1 MKAIAAAMLLS
12 ALQLRGQPQ
21 PTKPLAFE
29 VASIRPHKGPYT
41 VVGVRISGPK
51 VTVEAYGLLGLI
63 MDAYQLNE
71 SNQISGGPPWMSAD
85 SVRFDIAAIAPGDG
99 APSKENVRLMLR
111 TLLADRFQLKVH
123 RVTEERPVYALVV
136 AKNGPKLKESAP
148 DEESSVRTGG
158 IRTAEI
164 TLASVTTEQLA
175 IQISSSLDR
184 PVVDKTGLKGHY
196 DVTLNWIP
204 EFAGPPPP
212 GSDGV
217 NLFTAVQEQLGL
229 KLEPQKATIEILV
242 IDHVEKPSE
251 N

>member
-1 MKAIAAAMLLS
+1 VNIAKIAGIAAVML
-12 ALQLRGQPQ
+12 ANTIQLQAQP
-21 PTKPLAFE
+21 AFE
-29 VASIRPHKGPYT
+29 VASIREHKGTYT
-41 VVGVRISGPK
+41 RVGVFISGPR
-51 VTVEAYGLLGLI
+51 VTIEAYGLLGLI

-71 SNQISGGPPWMSAD
+71 SIQISGGPSWMSSD
-85 SVRFDIAAIAPGDG
+85 SVRFDITAIAPSEGKPTG
-99 APSKENVRLMLR
+99 ENVRLMLQ

-123 RVTEERPVYALVV
+123 RDTQERPVYALVV

-148 DEESSVRTGG
+148 DEQSSITASGN
-158 IRTAEI
+158 RTAQI
-164 TLASVTTEQLA
+164 TMANVSTDQLA
-175 IQISSSLDR
+175 IQLSDGLDR

-196 DVTLNWIP
+196 DVKLNWIP

-229 KLEPQKATIEILV
+229 KLEPQKAAIEILV
-242 IDHVEKPSE
+242 IDHVEKPSG

>member
-1 MKAIAAAMLLS
+1 MRRFAAAALLAIGLGHGQS
-12 ALQLRGQPQ
+12 AL
-21 PTKPLAFE
+21 KFE

-41 VVGVRISGPK
+41 VVGVHISGPK

-71 SNQISGGPPWMSAD
+71 SSQISGGPPWMSAD
-85 SVRFDIAAIAPGDG
+85 TVRFDIAAIAPGEG
-99 APSKENVRLMLR
+99 APSKENVRLMLQA
-111 TLLADRFQLKVH
+111 LLADRFQLKVH
-123 RVTEERPVYALVV
+123 RVTQERPVYALVV

-148 DEESSVRTGG
+148 DEESSVTASGD
-158 IRTAEI
+158 RTAQI
-164 TLASVTTEQLA
+164 TMANVSTERLA
-175 IQISSSLDR
+175 IQLSGGLDR

-196 DVTLNWIP
+196 DVKLNWIP

-217 NLFTAVQEQLGL
+217 NIFTAVQEQLGL
-229 KLEPQKATIEILV
+229 KLEPQKTSIEILM

>member
-1 MKAIAAAMLLS
+1 VRAIAAVLLLS
-12 ALQLRGQPQ
+12 TLQLGAQP
-21 PTKPLAFE
+21 AFE
-29 VASIRPHKGPYT
+29 VASIKPHKGAYT

-51 VTVEAYGLLGLI
+51 VTIEAYGLEGLI
-63 MDAYQLNE
+63 MDAYQLSE

-85 SVRFDIAAIAPGDG
+85 SVRFDIAAIAPGEVV
-99 APSKENVRLMLR
+99 PSNENVRLMLR
-111 TLLADRFQLKVH
+111 TLLADRFRLKVH
-123 RVTEERPVYALVV
+123 RVTGERPVYALVV

-148 DEESSVRTGG
+148 DKESSITAGG
-158 IRTAEI
+158 AKTAQITMANVTAER
-164 TLASVTTEQLA
+164 LA
-175 IQISSSLDR
+175 IQLSSGLDR

-196 DVTLNWIP
+196 DVKLNWIP

-229 KLEPQKATIEILV
+229 RLEPQKASIDILV
-242 IDHVEKPSE
+242 IDHVEKPTE